1 MYTFQRERVLTMRTT
16 AGIDGRARRRRP
28 IRRIVIT
35 VLLLVAFVEPLIM
48 YSALTRERAERR
60 AVADSALA
68 NPGVDAGDGS
78 SR

>member
-1 MYTFQRERVLTMRTT
+1 
-16 AGIDGRARRRRP
+16 
-28 IRRIVIT
+28 VIT